1 MRLTRFLYEGDNI
14 QKGLSI
20 GEPEVG
26 EDYSDEE
33 VKKNI
38 TAIKDAIAAQK
49 SKGTE
54 SDADESIMKDLED
67 KLDKWENVDSETKAA
82 GPVVPAVDVLAATAE
97 PAGGEGGE
105 SAPAK
110 KAPPKEE
117 KPKEDKKK
125 KKEKKDEE
133 K

>member
-1 MRLTRFLYEGDNI
+1 MRLTRFLTEKDNI
-14 QKGLSI
+14 AKGLSI
-20 GEPEVG
+20 NEPEVG
-26 EDYSDEE
+26 EEYSKEE

-38 TAIKDAIAAQK
+38 AAIKDAIATQE

-54 SDADESIMKDLED
+54 SDADESIIKDLED
-67 KLDKWENVDSETKAA
+67 KLNKWENVDSETEPA

-97 PAGGEGGE
+97 PAGGE
-105 SAPAK
+105 STPAE

-133 K
+133 E

>member
-14 QKGLSI
+14 KKGLSI

-67 KLDKWENVDSETKAA
+67 KLGKWENVDSETKAA

-97 PAGGEGGE
+97 PAGEEGGE
-105 SAPAK
+105 EAPA
-110 KAPPKEE
+110 EE
-117 KPKEDKKK
+117 KPKK

-133 K
+133 E